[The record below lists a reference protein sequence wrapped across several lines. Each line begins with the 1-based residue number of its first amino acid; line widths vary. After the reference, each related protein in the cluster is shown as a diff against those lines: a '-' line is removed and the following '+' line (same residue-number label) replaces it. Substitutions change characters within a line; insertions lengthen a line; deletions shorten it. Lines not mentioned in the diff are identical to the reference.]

1 MSPAS
6 RPGDEVLAREIER
19 SGIPLIED
27 RCFCTGYVHRRA
39 AVSMCR
45 HAADRPVILA
55 AMVNEPDRV
64 IGATVAA
71 LVDVYERSDC
81 VPDTG
86 AAP

>member
-6 RPGDEVLAREIER
+6 RPGDDALAREIER
-19 SGIPLIED
+19 SGIPLSDD

-45 HAADRPVILA
+45 HAAECPVILA

>member
-1 MSPAS
+1 MSPAP

-19 SGIPLIED
+19 SGIPLADD

-39 AVSMCR
+39 EVSMCR
-45 HAADRPVILA
+45 HAAERPVILA
-55 AMVNEPDRV
+55 AMVSEPDRV

-81 VPDTG
+81 APGTG